1 MRRKPPFS
9 GTEACGTDVAMSLP
23 HERRHRTGG
32 SDMKALGILVPGL
45 LAGAI
50 GACST
55 LDDGEEDRVG
65 EAVDEQVAP
74 PVPPAPP
81 ALTFSARYDSKLFI
95 NGVPNCGSLP
105 VGLLQPWKN
114 AAFLAFC
121 KATAFNFNEN
131 PLSGA
136 LANPLDA
143 RIHGSAEAEWRC
155 RVGNPAPIGPASAV
169 ALGTFGG
176 PEPGGLMGVANQIGV
191 RDQLLANG
199 SYGFVFSGR
208 PDPRAELIPQAIQPR
223 LRSDIWNHLTASVT
237 CGVDGRGLPKAT
249 VNYGFTATLFPSHRV
264 WRITPKMAP
273 RNTEALLFNVVQ
285 GALSNLWSLPAIP
298 AP

>member
-1 MRRKPPFS
+1 
-9 GTEACGTDVAMSLP
+9 
-23 HERRHRTGG
+23 
-32 SDMKALGILVPGL
+32 MKALRILVPGL

-50 GACST
+50 GACSA
-55 LDDGEEDRVG
+55 LDDAEEDRVG
-65 EAVDEQVAP
+65 EALDEQVAP

-95 NGVPNCGSLP
+95 AGVPNCGSLP

-114 AAFLAFC
+114 AAYLAFC
-121 KATAFNFNEN
+121 KATAATFNEN
-131 PLSGA
+131 PLTGA

-169 ALGTFGG
+169 ALAAFGG
-176 PEPGGLMGVANQIGV
+176 PEPGGLMAVANQVGV
-191 RDQLLANG
+191 RDQLLVNG
-199 SYGFVFSGR
+199 SYGFVFSGH
-208 PDPRAELIPQAIQPR
+208 PDPLAEPIPQAIQPR
-223 LRSDIWNHLTASVT
+223 LRSDVWNHLTASVT
-237 CGVDGRGLPKAT
+237 CGADGRGLPKAT
-249 VNYGFTATLFPSHRV
+249 VNYGFTTTLFPSHRV
-264 WRITPKMAP
+264 WRITPKMGP
-273 RNTEALLFNVVQ
+273 RNTEALLFNIAQ